1 MSDSDLPEPLYP
13 TIAIFMFAPTKFRF
27 IKIQAGLFQH
37 LIPLAIILIEE
48 IYQG

>member
-1 MSDSDLPEPLYP
+1 
-13 TIAIFMFAPTKFRF
+13 MFGPIKFRF
-27 IKIQAGLFQH
+27 IKIQVGLFQN